1 MKEKKYAGF
10 IMQIL
15 VSRGGYAMQY
25 VKMVKMSIEEAK
37 RRCKK
42 NAIILVATQDLEDD
56 DIDVVFIPKKEM
68 NMMKY
73 LRT

>member
-1 MKEKKYAGF
+1 
-10 IMQIL
+10 
-15 VSRGGYAMQY
+15 MQY

-56 DIDVVFIPKKEM
+56 DIDAVFIPKKRDEYDEVFE
-68 NMMKY
+68 NVETVASLCDDLVKQ
-73 LRT
+73 